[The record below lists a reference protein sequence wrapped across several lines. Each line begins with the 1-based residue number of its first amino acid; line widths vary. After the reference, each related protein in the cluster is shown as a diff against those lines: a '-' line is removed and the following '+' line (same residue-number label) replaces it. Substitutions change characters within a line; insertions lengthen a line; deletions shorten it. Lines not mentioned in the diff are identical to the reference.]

1 MALYKD
7 LFNFAAKVGCL
18 EGFLFDRKEG
28 NFSTLPNWIGNIQSM
43 YKGLPEEVKKDF
55 GEEYRYLLEKILM
68 SAGQILDKEDVLLT
82 KLRKMAT
89 ET

>member
-1 MALYKD
+1 MTLYKD

-18 EGFLFDRKEG
+18 EGFLINRAEG
-28 NFSTLPNWIGNIQSM
+28 NFSTLPNWVGNIQRM
-43 YKGLPEEVKKDF
+43 YKELPEEVKKDF
-55 GEEYRYLLEKILM
+55 AEEYKSLLQKILM
-68 SAGQILDKEDVLLT
+68 SAEQILDKDDVLLT